1 MPKMPKSKWI
11 AALAAATTLLALP
24 AAAQA
29 TLVFTRAPLN
39 PAVYAANDDGSGV
52 HKIAKGSQPDVS
64 PNGGMVAYYR
74 EGPGH
79 AQELMLAATDGSGKP
94 HLLLGAWRESFVFA
108 WSADSGTVAA
118 ITGPELGKKRLV
130 TIDVASGTQKTIA
143 RGYFSGVSFAPEGGE
158 LVYAKAGSENYPPK
172 SDVFKADLATGK
184 SVPLTRD
191 HRSLEPLW
199 GPNGTIVFAKLVGA
213 KSRKYG
219 PKNELFL
226 MNESGK
232 QVRRLT
238 HTVVDPLLFG
248 LSPTQWSAD
257 GSRLLTEF
265 GGQDTSY
272 AVTVD
277 PKTGAERALTKERE
291 IGFVGAALSADGSTV
306 LGSVGEFEG
315 NIAGRKVLSIPY
327 AGGKPKLLVA
337 NASEPDWS
345 R

>member
-1 MPKMPKSKWI
+1 MPSPLKSKLI
-11 AALAAATTLLALP
+11 VALVAAAALLALP

-39 PAVYAANDDGSGV
+39 PSVYAANDDGSGI

-64 PNGGMVAYYR
+64 PNGTMVAYFH

-79 AQELMLAATDGSGKP
+79 AQELLVAATDGSGSP
-94 HLLLGAWRESFVFA
+94 RQLLAAWRESFVFA

-118 ITGPELGKKRLV
+118 LTGPELGKKRLV
-130 TIDVASGTQKTIA
+130 TIDVASGGQKTIA
-143 RGYFSGVSFAPEGGE
+143 KGYFSGVSFAPEGGE
-158 LVYAKAGSENYPPK
+158 IVYSKAGGESYPPK
-172 SDVFKADLATGK
+172 SDVYKADLATGK
-184 SVPLTRD
+184 SVRLTKD
-191 HRSLEPLW
+191 HRSLSPLW
-199 GPNGTIVFAKLVGA
+199 GPGGTIVFVKLLDA
-213 KSRKYG
+213 KSRMYG
-219 PKNELFL
+219 PKNDLYL
-226 MNESGK
+226 MNETGG
-232 QVRRLT
+232 QVKRLT
-238 HTVVDPLLFG
+238 HTKVDPLLSG

-257 GSRLLTEF
+257 GKRLLTEF

-277 PKTGAERALTKERE
+277 PKTGAERALTEERE
-291 IGFVGAALSADGSTV
+291 IGFVGAALSADGTTV

-315 NIAGRKVLSIPY
+315 NVAGRKVLTIPY
-327 AGGKPKLLVA
+327 SGGKPKLLVA